1 MESFKG
7 IISKVQIICL
17 TLQKEMTLI
26 FISNIYIYFFFG
38 GGGGGEGGRGGT
50 APLALPLAMAMIWLS

>member
-17 TLQKEMTLI
+17 ILQKEMTLI
-26 FISNIYIYFFFG
+26 FISNMYIYFFG
-38 GGGGGEGGRGGT
+38 GGGEGGGGRGGT
-50 APLALPLAMAMIWLS
+50 APLALPLATAMI